1 MAPDSLSIPFIKNPS
16 VSSTF
21 NSFAL
26 KLFNEVPVTPRN
38 PYCTF
43 PYSKISSITFF
54 AILLG
59 TAKEY
64 PTYEPVWVCIA
75 VFIPINSPLSLIN
88 APPEFPGLT
97 AASVC
102 MYDWVVL
109 PVGSRLLDF
118 AEIIPAVTVEV
129 RLKGLPTAKTH
140 SPICVVSLS
149 PKTA

>member
-1 MAPDSLSIPFIKNPS
+1 MGLLVFRYPFKSENLEILMPSISFIISPIFIPAVLAPDSLSIPFIKNPS

-59 TAKEY
+59 TANE
-64 PTYEPVWVCIA
+64 
-75 VFIPINSPLSLIN
+75 
-88 APPEFPGLT
+88 
-97 AASVC
+97 
-102 MYDWVVL
+102 
-109 PVGSRLLDF
+109 
-118 AEIIPAVTVEV
+118 
-129 RLKGLPTAKTH
+129 
-140 SPICVVSLS
+140 
-149 PKTA
+149 